1 MAFSPI
7 RPVTTGTY
15 TTNRS
20 VTPSIADT
28 VDDLR
33 NEIRAAVG
41 RHERVESTA
50 FTKEALAA
58 ICEAVGHDIG
68 EGGLPCK
75 ARMRAGVLGEVGEL
89 PADDRKLSEM
99 GVEGFSMTEEATLDV
114 ATGESARLRR
124 YASSYP
130 YDDVEV
136 PVTEDATHTVEGGEL
151 RFESLLAL

>member
-15 TTNRS
+15 TTNHS
-20 VTPSIADT
+20 VTPSTADT

-33 NEIRAAVG
+33 HEIRAAVV

-58 ICEAVGHDIG
+58 ICEAVGYDIG
-68 EGGLPCK
+68 EGGLPSK

-89 PADDRKLSEM
+89 PADDPDEADRPLRKAE
-99 GVEGFSMTEEATLDV
+99 LDAV
-114 ATGESARLRR
+114 ASALRDEQ
-124 YASSYP
+124 S
-130 YDDVEV
+130 
-136 PVTEDATHTVEGGEL
+136 GN
-151 RFESLLAL
+151 